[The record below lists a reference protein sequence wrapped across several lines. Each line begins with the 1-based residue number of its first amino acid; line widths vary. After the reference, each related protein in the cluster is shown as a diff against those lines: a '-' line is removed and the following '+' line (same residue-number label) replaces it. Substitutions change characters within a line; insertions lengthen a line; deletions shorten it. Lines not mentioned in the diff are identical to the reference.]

1 MALRVKII
9 ENIDPQ
15 VSRVTMEGVPVSA
28 EKELSASEILK
39 IYRRRCDL
47 ESELTVGRILSA

>member
-39 IYRRRCDL
+39 VYRKLCNL
-47 ESELTVGRILSA
+47 ESEWVG